1 MKRASVTAAIS
12 SAIAIAF
19 CLTGQVLAADK
30 PLAGYTVLVVEGL
43 TIEKGEKTKDFDDLW
58 LPLLHKGMMQQ
69 LEKKKAFANLIDGAA
84 ATGTPPEGKRLI
96 LSNTVVEYDKG
107 SRAARFMIGMGAGAA
122 KMRILFVFKDA
133 QTGQES
139 FRTEREGKYAGWLSG
154 TGGTKE
160 EAVIESAGDVV
171 DRLLDDIKKQR

>member
-1 MKRASVTAAIS
+1 MRRIPLSVGLTTVVALAVCLSAPIFAAE
-12 SAIAIAF
+12 
-19 CLTGQVLAADK
+19 K
-30 PLAGYTVLVVEGL
+30 PLAGYTSLIIEDL
-43 TIEKGEKTKDFDDLW
+43 TIEKGDKTKDFDEAW
-58 LPLLHKGMMQQ
+58 LPLLHKGMLQQ
-69 LEKKKAFANLIDGAA
+69 LEKKKAFAQIIDGAA
-84 ATGTPPEGKRLI
+84 AASAPAEGKRLI

-107 SRAARFMIGMGAGAA
+107 SRAARFIVGMGAGSA

-133 QTGQES
+133 ETGQEV

-160 EAVIESAGDVV
+160 EAVIESAGDVI